1 MSAPPNLGRAMA
13 AGSAWMI
20 AGRWVVRGIGLVSTI
35 ILARLLTPADFG
47 LVATAMLVIGALQVL
62 AETGQR
68 QAIIRMAAP
77 ERAHYDTAW
86 TIGVLIG
93 IFIALCLAVAAPVT
107 AAQFQE
113 PRLLPIMG
121 LLALRP
127 LIQGFENI
135 GLVDFQRQLDFRRD
149 LLVMLI
155 GKVGSFAVTIV
166 LAFALRDWRA
176 LIGGTLT
183 GAVLAVALSFAF
195 SPYRPRLALSKAR
208 EIWSFSGWALV
219 TSIAAYAGE
228 RADHAVVAA
237 RLDPATMGAYTVGQ
251 ELASLPTEELV
262 VPPVRALF
270 AVYSRIAQDQAALR
284 AHYLSALGFIAIVAS
299 STSTGMALVA
309 DDAVAL
315 LLGAQ
320 WQPAAALIPWFALAA
335 GTMGIARSVNAVLMA
350 AGHVQAN
357 AWRMVLFALVLLA
370 ASVWAVGWRGAE
382 GAAMAR
388 FAVTLA
394 FAPLMLGLAM
404 HLLKIP
410 ARAMAAV
417 LWRPILAALGMAGA
431 VLLLHPHL
439 PATVPL
445 RLAAEAA
452 AGAAVY
458 ALLLA
463 GLWWLAGRPDGAE
476 RTLLKNLPGRP
487 GRGVRPS

>member
-1 MSAPPNLGRAMA
+1 MA
-13 AGSAWMI
+13 TGSAWMI
-20 AGRWVVRGIGLVSTI
+20 AGRWVVRGIGLVSTV

-93 IFIALCLAVAAPVT
+93 IAIALCLAVAAPIT
-107 AAQFQE
+107 AAKFQE

-149 LLVMLI
+149 LLVMLL
-155 GKVGSFAVTIV
+155 GKVGSFAVTIL
-166 LAFALRDWRA
+166 LAFTLRDWRA

-183 GAVLAVALSFAF
+183 GAVLAVGLSFVF
-195 SPYRPRLALSKAR
+195 SPYRPRLALSKAG

-228 RADHAVVAA
+228 RVDHAVVAA

-270 AVYSRIAQDQAALR
+270 AVYARIAHDAAALR
-284 AHYLSALGFIAIVAS
+284 GHYLSALGFIAIVAS

-309 DDAVAL
+309 QDAVAL
-315 LLGAQ
+315 LLGPQ
-320 WQPAAALIPWFALAA
+320 WQQAASLIPWFALAA

-357 AWRMVLFALVLLA
+357 AWRMVLFAAVLLA

-382 GAAMAR
+382 GAAIAR

-394 FAPLMLGLAM
+394 FAPLMLWLAM
-404 HLLKIP
+404 HLLAIP
-410 ARAMAAV
+410 ASAMAAL

-439 PATVPL
+439 PPVALL
-445 RLAAEAA
+445 RLPLEAGIGAA
-452 AGAAVY
+452 AY

-476 RTLLKNLPGRP
+476 RTLLKNLPGP
-487 GRGVRPS
+487 LGRALRR